1 METILHQSAS
11 ISFVQKETKATAFSR
26 FMTWCEGQ
34 EKYRFGWLAAALSVH
49 GCALT
54 PITLFAIIL
63 AGTNIIFFVLALVAM
78 GMALVT
84 NLAAMPTKV
93 TIPVFFLSI
102 VIDIAII
109 ISCVAIGFDITGT
122 YV

>member
-1 METILHQSAS
+1 MENVLHPSANVQYS
-11 ISFVQKETKATAFSR
+11 EISTPSVFNR
-26 FMTWCEGQ
+26 FINWSHGQ
-34 EKYRFGWLAAALSVH
+34 EQYRFGWLAAVLSIH

-63 AGTNIIFFVLALVAM
+63 SGANIFLFVTALVAM

-93 TIPVFFLSI
+93 TIPVFFLSV
-102 VIDIAII
+102 VIDLALI
-109 ISCVAIGFDITGT
+109 ISCAVVGFDMAGKL
-122 YV
+122 

>member
-1 METILHQSAS
+1 MESFLQHSANIQYS
-11 ISFVQKETKATAFSR
+11 EISAPSVFTR
-26 FMTWCEGQ
+26 FFNWCEGQ
-34 EKYRFGWLAAALSVH
+34 EQYRFGWLAAALSVH

-63 AGTNIIFFVLALVAM
+63 SGANILLFVTALVAM

-93 TIPVFFLSI
+93 TIPIFFLSI
-102 VIDIAII
+102 LIDLSII
-109 ISCVAIGFDITGT
+109 ISCAIVGFDIAGKL
-122 YV
+122 